1 MKLSRRLRDLV
12 RAGVS
17 APARFS
23 GLGQSKS
30 PARLEGQLEQIGRS
44 LAQAAAREKQMQDE
58 LALAEREGRE
68 QDAVR
73 LRRQLADLAESTN
86 ELQKALDLI
95 EARVEMDRERAR
107 EREEEAERQPS
118 PELSHLTEEMESP
131 QAAAPDEE
139 GDDDDRAARRA
150 RLAAPDKK

>member
-1 MKLSRRLRDLV
+1 MKLSRRIWDLV
-12 RAGVS
+12 RAGVG
-17 APARFS
+17 APSRFS
-23 GLGQSKS
+23 GLGKGKS

-44 LAQAAAREKQMQDE
+44 LTQAAAREKQMQDE

-95 EARVEMDRERAR
+95 EARVEMEQERK
-107 EREEEAERQPS
+107 EEVERQPP
-118 PELSHLTEEMESP
+118 PEVSHLTERMESP
-131 QAAAPDEE
+131 QTSVSGEE
-139 GDDDDRAARRA
+139 GDSDDLSARRA
-150 RLAAPDKK
+150 RLTAPSKK